1 MSAAATI
8 ARRAPTPRPMA
19 WTTRRDL
26 EMPLRVIAFG
36 ALAAY
41 VGAAWVAMV
50 ASPPTGRTVLVVVV
64 MVAAASAMSLLRDRR
79 LPHPAATVLAA
90 ATALIAVALATIA
103 IGLPAR
109 LVLPW
114 HWGELVG
121 DLGTGF
127 GGLWT
132 ADYPYTGSVGWTR
145 LVLMLGLPAVLGVSL
160 VLGFWPTRA
169 PRPGLR
175 TAALV
180 VLLVAYG
187 TAMAVAPPSN
197 ALLHGFWLL
206 LLASAWLWLPGC
218 GARRGALGAVLVA
231 CCGLVAIPVASALDG
246 SRPWLDY
253 RHWGSSSAVGPTEAF
268 SWDQAYGPL
277 TWPRAGRQMLQVQS
291 ARPYYWR
298 AAVLDEFDGTSWVQS
313 DGPGIAALQLPQQPS
328 GRPTPR
334 LDPAWIHD
342 ITYTVGHLR
351 SDLAVVAGTPL
362 APPRIDGLTVVERG
376 MLLPSNRT
384 LTEGDS
390 YTVRSYIPDP
400 TARQMRQAP
409 RRFPGVLT
417 RDTALDLPGGRSV
430 AVPFWG
436 AAPGGQADQMLAGSA
451 YGGVYSLARRITAG
465 HTTEYGA
472 VKAIEKYLDENYRYS
487 EFAPI
492 KRLALRTF
500 LLHVHRGYCQHF
512 SGAMALML
520 RMLGIP
526 ARVAAGFSPGHA
538 ETDGNYSVT
547 DFDSHSW
554 VEVYFNRIGWVT
566 FDPTPPG
573 SPAQSR
579 TSGLG
584 ASIASPA
591 SSQADLKGDRRRKTN
606 GTNPNA
612 AVSASSPAGSRI
624 PAWAWGVLLVAGLV
638 AAAGALTLRR
648 RRPVVDGVHDAHL
661 REVIAALT
669 RLRSWDLRG
678 TTLLTLERRLGAE
691 GGPGAAAYLARLREV
706 RYGSEATE
714 PPTSGE
720 RRAMRRDLAAGRGL
734 WGRLRAFAALPPWG
748 PSG

>member
-8 ARRAPTPRPMA
+8 ARRAPVLRPTESA
-19 WTTRRDL
+19 TARDL
-26 EMPLRVIAFG
+26 TTPLRVIAFA

-41 VGAAWVAMV
+41 VGSAWVAMV
-50 ASPPTGRTVLVVVV
+50 ADPPSGRTTLVIVV
-64 MVAAASAMSLLRDRR
+64 MVAAATAMSLPGDRR
-79 LPHPAATVLAA
+79 IPRLAATVLAA
-90 ATALIAVALATIA
+90 ATVLIAVALSTIA

-114 HWGELVG
+114 HWGELAG
-121 DLGTGF
+121 NLGTGF

-132 ADYPYTGSVGWTR
+132 ADYPYTGSTGWTR
-145 LVLMLGLPAVLGVSL
+145 LVLLLGLPAVLGVSL
-160 VLGFWPTRA
+160 VLAFWPTRA

-180 VLLVAYG
+180 VLLVAYV
-187 TAMAVAPPSN
+187 TAMAVAPPGN

-206 LLASAWLWLPGC
+206 LLVSAWLWLPEC
-218 GARRGALGAVLVA
+218 GPRRGALAAVLVA

-253 RHWGSSSAVGPTEAF
+253 RHWGSSRAVGPTEAF

-277 TWPRAGRQMLQVQS
+277 TWPRAGRQMLQVES
-291 ARPYYWR
+291 PHPYYWR

-313 DGPGIAALQLPQQPS
+313 DGPGIAALQLPQ
-328 GRPTPR
+328 GRFGQPTPR

-342 ITYTVGHLR
+342 VTYTVDHLR

-376 MLLPSNRT
+376 LLLPSNRT
-384 LTEGDS
+384 LGEGDS

-400 TARQMRQAP
+400 TAKQMRQAP
-409 RRFPGVLT
+409 RRFPGVVA
-417 RDTALDLPGGRSV
+417 RDTALTLPRGGSV
-430 AVPFWG
+430 NVPFWG
-436 AAPGGQADQMLAGSA
+436 ATPGGQADQTLAASA

-472 VKAIEKYLDENYRYS
+472 VKAIETYLDENYRYS

-526 ARVAAGFSPGHA
+526 ARVAAGFSPGHG
-538 ETDGNYSVT
+538 ETDGNYTVT

-573 SPAQSR
+573 SPAGNR

-591 SSQADLKGDRRRKTN
+591 SSRADLKGDRRRKTN
-606 GTNPNA
+606 GTDPNA
-612 AVSASSPAGSRI
+612 VVPGSSPDASGL
-624 PAWAWGVLLVAGLV
+624 PAWVWGGLAAALV
-638 AAAGALTLRR
+638 AAAGALVLRR
-648 RRPVVDGVHDAHL
+648 RRPDVDGINDAHL
-661 REVIAALT
+661 REVIAALM

-678 TTLLTLERRLGAE
+678 TTLLTLERRLEAE

-706 RYGSEATE
+706 RYGGNGTR
-714 PPTSGE
+714 PPTSRD
-720 RRAMRRDLAAGRGL
+720 RRALRRDLAARRGV
-734 WGRLRAFAALPPWG
+734 WGRLRAFAAVPPWG
-748 PSG
+748 PPG